1 MIDSDRAEQGASP
14 RWAQIVTEA
23 IRKMEQIK
31 WVPNRM
37 PKSDDKWLEIMSL
50 DEVKKARAFHASFP
64 QYSVTPL
71 ADLRRMAE
79 YLGVGGIY
87 VKNESYRFGLNAFK
101 VLGGSFAMG
110 KYIAKEMGR
119 DVSEL
124 TYDYLT
130 SEAFRKEFGQA
141 TFFTATD
148 GNHGRGV
155 AWAANK
161 LGQKA
166 VVHMP
171 KGSSKPRFDN
181 IAKEGAKVTIEE
193 VNYDDCVRMA
203 AAEAAETEH
212 GVIVQDTAWEG
223 YEEIPSWI
231 MQGYGTMANEASD
244 QLRQCGVNRPTHV
257 FVQAGV
263 GSLAGAVVG
272 YFTNLFPNDPP
283 KFVVMEARA
292 ADCLYQGAL
301 AGDGSPRIVTG
312 DLQTIMAGLAC
323 GEPNTISW
331 DILRNHV
338 SAFVSCPDW
347 VSAKGMR
354 MLGMPVKGDPTVIS
368 GESGAVGMGVL
379 DTIMCDDTYK
389 ELRDALELNR
399 FSQVLMFSTE
409 GNTDPLKFRRVIWD
423 GEYPTTDTPQKPY

>member
-1 MIDSDRAEQGASP
+1 MK
-14 RWAQIVTEA
+14 EA
-23 IRKMEQIK
+23 IK
-31 WVPNRM
+31 WTVNRM
-37 PKSDDKWLEIMSL
+37 PKSGDEQLSVMSL
-50 DEVKKARAFHASFP
+50 SNVEKARLFHGSFP

-71 ADLRRMAE
+71 ARLDGMAK
-79 YLGVGGIY
+79 YLGLGGLF

-110 KYIAKEMGR
+110 RYIAKEMGR
-119 DVSEL
+119 DVSEM

-130 SEAFRKEFGQA
+130 GETFRKEFGQA

-171 KGSSKPRFDN
+171 KGSTKPRFDN
-181 IAKEGAKVTIEE
+181 IAREGAQVTIEE

-203 AAEAAETEH
+203 AAEAARTEH

-231 MQGYGTMANEASD
+231 MQGYGTMAGEAAE
-244 QLRQCGVNRPTHV
+244 QLRQIGVNRPTHV

-283 KFVVMEARA
+283 KFIIMEAQA
-292 ADCLYQGAL
+292 ADCLYQGAM
-301 AGDGSPRIVTG
+301 AGDGSPRVVDG
-312 DLQTIMAGLAC
+312 DLKTIMAGLAC

-331 DILRNHV
+331 DILRNHAAV
-338 SAFVSCPDW
+338 FVSCPDW
-347 VSAKGMR
+347 ISAKGMR
-354 MLGMPVKGDPTVIS
+354 MLGAPVKGDPAVIS
-368 GESGAVGMGVL
+368 GESGAVGMGLLAAMLEGGEYQDLREAVGL
-379 DTIMCDDTYK
+379 D
-389 ELRDALELNR
+389 RH
-399 FSQVLMFSTE
+399 SQVLMFSTE
-409 GNTDPLKFRRVIWD
+409 GDTDPDKYRRVLWD
-423 GEYPTTDTPQKPY
+423 GEHAAV